1 MSEGGTP
8 SSPKHP
14 AEVHSAPAGD
24 ASVGEWQ
31 WGLGVP
37 PASLPSVS
45 EGLTGTRGPVLPP
58 SSHMQVEVRAPG
70 EMVWNPMDGDPLRM
84 AALGAAVPDS
94 LVPPMPPPATPP
106 SANGNGAPPKPPGP
120 TPVQPARMRPVT
132 GRRQR
137 DPLPVTVSI
146 TAGSYRSNLAPIAP
160 GSAAGAG
167 QLVTPAATPDHD
179 ASTQGPRSSS
189 PRSRVL
195 LALGVA
201 LVAIGAAAAAIWTMM
216 PPRVVLQASLG
227 FERPAGQLDN
237 TVLRDFH
244 RDEEARL
251 WDKPVREAA
260 AAALAKRSGV
270 EPGFLA
276 NVHQVMRASRV
287 RWETNADATR
297 DELTLEYQTTAPTAD
312 DDAERLTA
320 LFHALHAA
328 STTAQS
334 GGRVDDLKRQ
344 LLEGEVAD
352 YTREIEYLTRRHQ
365 ALQEE
370 LRLVRLGAPKEGEV
384 EDLKAEVSRLSAT
397 YQNVLAARIRAE
409 VEAGIAPQPPATM
422 PAVGGA
428 GDSPG
433 APGLPPPEPRRTE
446 VEHHRTLERET
457 LVELRTKEKH
467 LAEAA
472 AQQEAIDVKE
482 REANGV
488 ADTMKSLSRSLE
500 EKRKELAEA
509 VGERRAV
516 FKPLPPSPVGVVK
529 EHDAR
534 PFWIGVATAAVS
546 IAFALFVAF
555 AGRGRGGA

>member
-8 SSPKHP
+8 SSPKQP

-24 ASVGEWQ
+24 VSVGEWQ

-58 SSHMQVEVRAPG
+58 SSHVHVEGRPAG
-70 EMVWNPMDGDPLRM
+70 ETMWNPMDGDPLRM

-94 LVPPMPPPATPP
+94 LVPPLPPPAAPP
-106 SANGNGAPPKPPGP
+106 SANGNGAPPKPPVP
-120 TPVQPARMRPVT
+120 SPVQTGRMRPVT

-167 QLVTPAATPDHD
+167 QLVTPGATPDHD
-179 ASTQGPRSSS
+179 EAVQRPMSS
-189 PRSRVL
+189 PRSRVW
-195 LALGVA
+195 LALVTA
-201 LVAIGAAAAAIWTMM
+201 LVVIGAAAATIWFMM

-227 FERPAGQLDN
+227 FERPAGQVEN

-251 WDKPVREAA
+251 WDKAVRDAA
-260 AAALAKRSGV
+260 AATLAKRSDV

-276 NVHQVMRASRV
+276 NVHHVMRAARV

-297 DELTLEYQTTAPTAD
+297 DEMMLEYQTTAPTAD

-328 STTAQS
+328 SAAAQS

-352 YTREIEYLTRRHQ
+352 YPRAIEYLTRRHQ

-384 EDLKAEVSRLSAT
+384 EGLKAEVSRLSAA

-433 APGLPPPEPRRTE
+433 APGLPPPEPRRDETE
-446 VEHHRTLERET
+446 HQRTLERET

-488 ADTMKSLSRSLE
+488 ADTMKSLARSLE
-500 EKRKELAEA
+500 EKRKELAAA

-516 FKPLPPSPVGVVK
+516 FRPLPPSPARVVSK
-529 EHDAR
+529 HDAR

-546 IAFALFVAF
+546 LAFALFVAF
-555 AGRGRGGA
+555 AGRGRGAA